1 MSDISKIKIDNT
13 IYQIKDAISRSG
25 IYQEVSDWVIGSSS
39 LDTFDKTGLYIFNNI
54 DRGNVVNDGIP
65 ITNDGL
71 FSARLEVLN
80 IGNNVSQILHL
91 HNDEGGDIN
100 IYTRFKNENTGW
112 ESWGKLQTNIEVGQ
126 VNTLDNLIDNGVYSG
141 VLTDGTTSSLGTFYD
156 TFVLIVINNYSVAGP
171 LGRQRSISQLK
182 YNLTLDGI
190 VKIEK
195 RVRYTN
201 DIWSDWEI
209 IGGNFAELEEKVN
222 KSFSSLMTAI
232 DDKVGIMLS
241 FGDNTG
247 NLFSTETII
256 PIATEKIST
265 GLLGPNENGYLTSL
279 IKEKTFSI
287 EFVEKN
293 EFIRLYDQDYSC
305 IPKGVEVQIISDN
318 ITYLCGYYDASLQEP
333 VTIMNGVILE
343 KPISILQNYE
353 EIGEVT
359 IKYRSVVSTSIK
371 DILIDI
377 QRDYIEAWIQR
388 YNTDLDTYIQIP
400 SANADAAGLL
410 SATDKVKLD
419 NIDSITILSTP
430 PIDVIKE
437 EFLNNFYPQ
446 RDNNNKLINVGN
458 FRSYSSYGTSHLD
471 IKVTVLAWAN
481 ELQKECFMQTVCG
494 PITINNNDKTLV
506 WINGK
511 VFSNYY
517 RTSSRDEDNNLIW
530 SEWKIVNESEINKKI
545 EELAS
550 FLSKLK
556 TAFGI
561 DDLDAIVSK
570 LASLK

>member
-126 VNTLDNLIDNGVYSG
+126 VNTLDNLIDNGIYSG
-141 VLTDGTTSSLGTFYD
+141 VLTNGTTSSLGNFYD

-201 DIWSDWEI
+201 DIWSNWEI
-209 IGGNFAELEEKVN
+209 IGGNFAELEEKIETN
-222 KSFSSLMTAI
+222 KTDIQYLFEEAVKFDTLEVEELGDGIGINYNTFDGNSGSIEIPFATKKI
-232 DDKVGIMLS
+232 GGIM
-241 FGDNTG
+241 
-247 NLFSTETII
+247 
-256 PIATEKIST
+256 
-265 GLLGPNENGYLTSL
+265 
-279 IKEKTFSI
+279 
-287 EFVEKN
+287 
-293 EFIRLYDQDYSC
+293 
-305 IPKGVEVQIISDN
+305 
-318 ITYLCGYYDASLQEP
+318 
-333 VTIMNGVILE
+333 
-343 KPISILQNYE
+343 
-353 EIGEVT
+353 
-359 IKYRSVVSTSIK
+359 
-371 DILIDI
+371 
-377 QRDYIEAWIQR
+377 
-388 YNTDLDTYIQIP
+388 
-400 SANADAAGLL
+400 SAE
-410 SATDKVKLD
+410 DKVKLD

-446 RDNNNKLINVGN
+446 RDDNNKLINIGN
-458 FRSYSSYGTSHLD
+458 FRSYSTQGTSHLD
-471 IKVTVLAWAN
+471 IKVNVLAWAN
-481 ELQKECFMQTVCG
+481 ATQQEIFMQTVCG
-494 PITINNNDKTLV
+494 PITINNSDKTLV
-506 WINGK
+506 WVNGK
-511 VFSNYY
+511 RFSNYY
-517 RTSSRDEDNNLIW
+517 RTSSRDENNNLIW
-530 SEWKIVNESEINKKI
+530 SEWKIVNDFEINKKT
-545 EELAS
+545 EELVS

-556 TAFGI
+556 TAFGT
-561 DDLDAIVSK
+561 DDLDTIVSK